1 MLISQDEMP
10 LVAMEFMNAVHSE
23 DIGIINELFAL
34 VVAYDRG
41 KSSIEAINDKYQE
54 WIAHTVEHFR
64 GEEVMMI
71 EKGFPPYAMHKG
83 EHDRALDEMK
93 RIFQE
98 WQKTMD
104 SSVLKIYLIEIV
116 PLWLTNHIA
125 SMDTV
130 TARFFDTGFSPCGI
144 AH

>member
-1 MLISQDEMP
+1 MLLLKDEMP
-10 LVAMEFMNAVHSE
+10 LVAMEFMNAVHLE
-23 DIGIINELFAL
+23 DIEIINELFAL
-34 VVAYDRG
+34 IVAYDKG
-41 KSSIEAINDKYQE
+41 KSSIEEINQKYQE

-64 GEEVMMI
+64 GEEVMMV

-83 EHDRALDEMK
+83 EHDRALDEM
-93 RIFQE
+93 RGIFQE

-104 SSVLKIYLIEIV
+104 SSVLKIYLIEV
-116 PLWLTNHIA
+116 LPFWLINHINT
-125 SMDTV
+125 MDTV

>member
-1 MLISQDEMP
+1 
-10 LVAMEFMNAVHSE
+10 
-23 DIGIINELFAL
+23 
-34 VVAYDRG
+34 
-41 KSSIEAINDKYQE
+41 
-54 WIAHTVEHFR
+54 
-64 GEEVMMI
+64 MMI

-83 EHDRALDEMK
+83 EHDRALEEMR

-130 TARFFDTGFSPCGI
+130 TARFFDTGFSPSKV